1 MFQQVGSSSST
12 ATCPTAPRFDLFNS
26 STDNQNN
33 TVILVILTVIP
44 AIILKVLHTLVLKDL
59 IISFLNVFTCQ
70 ANTSD
75 KPRAAVA
82 YHFVASKV
90 TSKEDKQIQ
99 KEHKPFAILNTHM
112 MRPHVIIA
120 IVMIIVIVIIVIVI
134 MLRWLQ
140 RFDSSLFLMELITPR
155 C

>member
-1 MFQQVGSSSST
+1 MS
-12 ATCPTAPRFDLFNS
+12 
-26 STDNQNN
+26 
-33 TVILVILTVIP
+33 
-44 AIILKVLHTLVLKDL
+44 
-59 IISFLNVFTCQ
+59 Q

-120 IVMIIVIVIIVIVI
+120 IVMIIVIVI